1 MFTSGILSK
10 LLQDG
15 IVVDEDDI
23 VYEKQTEL
31 NMVKSANG
39 QVVETLG
46 VHDESSYLDN
56 PNPNRRYKIGDV
68 RPPTLEEVMLD

>member
-1 MFTSGILSK
+1 
-10 LLQDG
+10 
-15 IVVDEDDI
+15 
-23 VYEKQTEL
+23 
-31 NMVKSANG
+31 MVKSANG

-68 RPPTLEEVMLD
+68 RPPILEEVMLDSEYLDELKKNNQVLMKYLTP